1 MKIKIK
7 YTAQLKKEAG
17 VPEVWKETTEEVGL
31 EDLLKEIAAGHNEAF
46 ANILF
51 DEHGSRRQSIVVVH
65 NNEQVLAGRLTGLK
79 ENDEILIMSPI
90 AGG

>member
-1 MKIKIK
+1 MKIRIK

-17 VPEVWKETTEEVGL
+17 VPEVWKEVPEEKEL
-31 EDLLKEIAAGHNEAF
+31 EELLKEIAAGHSETF
-46 ANILF
+46 TNILF
-51 DEHGSRRQSIVVVH
+51 DEFGSRRQSIVIVH
-65 NNEQVLAGRLTGLK
+65 NNEQVLSDRLTGLR

>member
-7 YTAQLKKEAG
+7 YTAQLKKEAATR
-17 VPEVWKETTEEVGL
+17 EEWKDMEASVEI
-31 EDLLKEIAAGHNEAF
+31 EDLLKELANGKNEKF
-46 ANILF
+46 QNILF
-51 DEHGSRRQSIVVVH
+51 DENNRRRQSILVVH
-65 NNEQVLAGRLTGLK
+65 NNEQVSGQVMELR